1 MYKILF
7 EKHARKQFFK
17 LNRDVQKRLT
27 RAIDSKLA
35 VDPKVHL
42 IPCAATGPGFLSS
55 GSALI
60 GYCVRWMMSGF
71 MSWLS
76 K

>member
-17 LNRDVQKRLT
+17 LSRDVQKRLT

-35 VDPKVHL
+35 VDPRAHL
-42 IPCAATGPGFLSS
+42 IPLCGDRAGLFKFRDRLYVVVVKMKHRQAV
-55 GSALI
+55 
-60 GYCVRWMMSGF
+60 YRR
-71 MSWLS
+71 
-76 K
+76 